1 MYTLKL
7 NLKAR
12 SYNIIIGSGIISALG
27 KYLSRL
33 NFAKDAYIITNRL
46 IKRHYGRALTDSLAN
61 YGFNYK
67 FKIIP
72 DTEKSKDIKIAALV
86 INDLAKF
93 ALKKRPFIIAL
104 GGGVVGDLSGFVA
117 SIYKRGIPYIQVPT
131 TLLAQVDSS
140 IGGKTAI
147 DLSEGKNLVGA
158 FYQPGLVLSDIA
170 LLKTLNRRQL
180 SNGLAEAIKYGVIK
194 DRGLFVYLEKKYK
207 NIIKREEGALEYIVT
222 ACAKIKAGIVS
233 LDEREEKGLRTA
245 LNFGHTIG
253 HAIEAASGF
262 NKYNHGEAVALGML
276 VASEISVKLNLIQ
289 DSLLK
294 RIESLIGNAGLP
306 VRILERPRKYRIF
319 VEGILSKYYQ
329 DKKFIGS
336 KNRFVLLSGLGRTKI
351 VKAIPLRI
359 IRWAIEK
366 RF

>member
-1 MYTLKL
+1 MHTLKL

-12 SYNIIIGSGIISALG
+12 SYNIIIGSGVISALG

-46 IKRHYGRALTDSLAN
+46 IKRHCGRALTDSLAN

-194 DRGLFVYLEKKYK
+194 DRGLFVYLEKNYK

-276 VASEISVKLNLIQ
+276 IASEISVKLNLIQ

-294 RIESLIGNAGLP
+294 RIESLIANAGLP
-306 VRILERPRKYRIF
+306 VRIKSIS
-319 VEGILSKYYQ
+319 VEGILSKYYH

>member
-1 MYTLKL
+1 MNTIKL
-7 NLKAR
+7 NLGKR
-12 SYNIIIGSGIISALG
+12 SYQIIVGSGNLSLLG
-27 KYLSRL
+27 KYITKLRL
-33 NFAKDAYIITNRL
+33 GTHAYIITNAT
-46 IKRHYGRALTDSLAN
+46 IKNKYGRLAENSLKKS
-61 YGFNYK
+61 GFKVK
-67 FKIIP
+67 FKIVP
-72 DTEKSKDIKIAALV
+72 DSEKSKSIEITTAVIKDLARFDIK
-86 INDLAKF
+86 
-93 ALKKRPFIIAL
+93 KRVFIVAL
-104 GGGVVGDLSGFVA
+104 GGGVIGDLSGFIA

-194 DRGLFVYLEKKYK
+194 DQGLFVYLEKNYK

-276 VASEISVKLNLIQ
+276 IASEISVKLNLIQ

-294 RIESLIGNAGLP
+294 RIESLIANAGLP
-306 VRILERPRKYRIF
+306 VRIKSIS
-319 VEGILSKYYQ
+319 VEGILSKYYH